1 MDNSI
6 FVTYPG
12 GKNGSGVYQKLINL
26 MPPHHMY
33 VECFLGGGAIM
44 RAKRPAAV
52 NIGIELDKAV
62 VREWNFVEVHNNIPN
77 LKVFWADGVAWLNE
91 HRDELGT
98 DCLVYADPPYLMST
112 RSSQRQFY
120 QVEMTEEREHQAL
133 IETLRGLRCMVM
145 LSGYWSQLYA
155 DLLGDWRTYTF
166 QAMTRGGTTA
176 TEWVWMNFAAPVELH
191 DYRFLGETYR
201 EREYIKRQKGRW
213 VARLEKMTPL
223 KRQALLMALR
233 EFGSGSGVPGGD
245 AGGGDGR
252 RRAAADMGVGAES
265 AGGDDV
271 IMLGEVRRGPGGLEY
286 NLPVEE
292 AIAVDEELRAC
303 IGKLGGGVE

>member
-1 MDNSI
+1 
-6 FVTYPG
+6 
-12 GKNGSGVYQKLINL
+12 
-26 MPPHHMY
+26 
-33 VECFLGGGAIM
+33 
-44 RAKRPAAV
+44 
-52 NIGIELDKAV
+52 
-62 VREWNFVEVHNNIPN
+62 
-77 LKVFWADGVAWLNE
+77 
-91 HRDELGT
+91 
-98 DCLVYADPPYLMST
+98 
-112 RSSQRQFY
+112 
-120 QVEMTEEREHQAL
+120 
-133 IETLRGLRCMVM
+133 
-145 LSGYWSQLYA
+145 
-155 DLLGDWRTYTF
+155 
-166 QAMTRGGTTA
+166 
-176 TEWVWMNFAAPVELH
+176 MNFAAPVELH